1 MRARGGGSRPR
12 RPAGGP
18 ALLAL
23 VAFAALV
30 APAAS
35 ARSAA
40 AQEAGDPEM
49 LDVEATP
56 IGALPPLALPMPAS
70 RNHNYW
76 GFRLQLGNRA
86 GRDGPDLMTVAGGV
100 DLQWRGGSVFG
111 LTAGY
116 QRPDCADTDC
126 DGHFLLGTRAR
137 FNVVTGGPTIASLF
151 NDYSATSTLGAEV
164 GFGYSPDAV
173 DEADACTVDIGM
185 PLSLAML
192 QKVRVSSFIMP
203 SVAWDVACGSGLGP
217 VRSNSIINA
226 GLGVQQLLLDGLD
239 IYLGVQKIFRNDTG
253 YQVGISVV
261 YVHLP

>member
-1 MRARGGGSRPR
+1 MTARDGGARSRGP
-12 RPAGGP
+12 GGP

-23 VAFAALV
+23 VAVAALA

-35 ARSAA
+35 PRPAA

-76 GFRLQLGNRA
+76 GVRLQIGNRA

-116 QRPDCADTDC
+116 QRPDCPDIDC
-126 DGHFLLGTRAR
+126 DGHVLMGARAR

-151 NDYSATSTLGAEV
+151 KDYSATSTLGAEV
-164 GFGYSPDAV
+164 GFGYAPDAV
-173 DEADACTVDIGM
+173 DEDDACTVDIGI
-185 PLSLAML
+185 PLSVAML
-192 QKVRVSSFIMP
+192 QKVRVNSFLIP

-217 VRSNSIINA
+217 VRSNSLLNA
-226 GLGVQQLLLDGLD
+226 GLGVQQLFLDGLD
-239 IYLGVQKIFRNDTG
+239 VYLGVQKIFRNDTG